1 MTKLKMA
8 IVIILAAIIVSVS
21 IGSVFVAFADTSDGV
36 QSTAQE
42 TVDPNI
48 SLNES
53 DLEVIADKFTE
64 YLKAKYGADYEFY
77 YNQIIGQWGSVEG
90 YLLAFGNKLSEEHR
104 TGWDKFVGWL
114 GDYAP
119 VWAPALAVLIVIL
132 VAVIGKKQFDKLVEK
147 IVNGKLSP
155 IVKELNS
162 QSNATV
168 AILHSQKALLPKDER
183 FAETVKEL
191 EESERG
197 LKNE

>member
-8 IVIILAAIIVSVS
+8 IVIILAAFIVSVS

-36 QSTAQE
+36 QLATQE
-42 TVDPNI
+42 TAGADIPTDES
-48 SLNES
+48 SLE
-53 DLEVIADKFTE
+53 EIAEQFTQ
-64 YLKAKYGADYEFY
+64 YLKDKYGADYEFY
-77 YNQIIGQWGSVEG
+77 YNEIIGQWGSVEG
-90 YLLAFGNKLSEEHR
+90 YLLAFGNKLPEEHR
-104 TGWDKFVGWL
+104 SGWDKFVGWL

-132 VAVIGKKQFDKLVEK
+132 VAVIGKKQFNKLVEK

-155 IVKELNS
+155 IVQELNL

-183 FAETVKEL
+183 FAENVKEL

>member
-42 TVDPNI
+42 TVDPDI
-48 SLNES
+48 SRNES
-53 DLEVIADKFTE
+53 SLEGIAEQFTQ
-64 YLKAKYGADYEFY
+64 YLKDKYGADYEFY
-77 YNQIIGQWGSVEG
+77 YNEIIGQWGSVEG
-90 YLLAFGNKLSEEHR
+90 YLLAFGNKLPEEHR
-104 TGWDKFVGWL
+104 SGWDKFVGWL

-119 VWAPALAVLIVIL
+119 VWAPALAVFIVIL
-132 VAVIGKKQFDKLVEK
+132 VAVIGKKQFNKLVEK

-155 IVKELNS
+155 IVQELNS